1 MPSSNLNARL
11 NFDQG
16 RDAYAANKFDD
27 AADFFRAAV
36 EADARY
42 VEAHRFLAE
51 SYEKLGYAHRARK
64 AWETLLRITSDPAE
78 AADIQN
84 RISAVGSPQAQQ

>member
-16 RDAYAANKFDD
+16 RTAYTNNKFDD

-36 EADARY
+36 EADPRFA
-42 VEAHRFLAE
+42 EAHRFLAE
-51 SYEKLGYAHRARK
+51 SYGKLGYAHRARK
-64 AWETLLRITSDPAE
+64 AWESLLRITTDPAE
-78 AADIQN
+78 QADIQA
-84 RISAVGSPQAQQ
+84 RISQASQQA